1 MVKSIDARS
10 YYVETANVQ
19 LACENLKGEISA
31 DVCVIGAGYTGLSAA
46 LELADA
52 GYKVVVLEAEQ
63 TGYGASGRNGGQICT
78 GYSSGQQKIE
88 NQLGKA
94 DALKCF
100 ALAEE
105 SKALLQQRVEQHK
118 IDCDLTWGYM
128 HAIPK
133 AHQMEELKA
142 WRDEYEGLGVKGL
155 SLFSKSELEQRL
167 GTTIYHGALR
177 ESEAGHLHPLN
188 YCLGLARA
196 AIKSGAVIY
205 ENSRVTEVNTG
216 SNPWART
223 EHGKVKAK
231 FMIIAGNAYLGR
243 TVKALYGRVMPVAS
257 YIIATE
263 PLGENL
269 AKSLIANNEAVANTN
284 FIVDYFR
291 RSNDHRML
299 FGGRASYSTFEPPNL
314 GEYMRPRMTHV
325 FPQLKDVKIDHAWGG
340 YIAITSNRIPDCGR
354 LSPTVY
360 YAHGYSGQG
369 VALTGLYG
377 KLMAE
382 AIRGTAE
389 RFDLLAKV
397 KHLPFPGGPMRT
409 PMLVAAM
416 MYYRIRD
423 ALS

>member
-1 MVKSIDARS
+1 MSKSIDALS
-10 YYVETANVQ
+10 YYQATANAQ
-19 LACENLKGEISA
+19 ISCQSLKGDVSA

-46 LELADA
+46 LELAQA
-52 GYKVVVLEAEQ
+52 GYKVVVLEAEKI
-63 TGYGASGRNGGQICT
+63 GYGASGRNGGQVCT
-78 GYSSGQQKIE
+78 GFSSGQQKIV
-88 NQLGKA
+88 NQMGKG
-94 DALKCF
+94 DAVKCF

-105 SKALLQQRVEQHK
+105 AKALLKQRIADHA
-118 IDCDLTWGYM
+118 IDCDLTWGYL
-128 HAIPK
+128 HCVPK
-133 AHQMEELKA
+133 PHQVDELKVWRNEYEEL
-142 WRDEYEGLGVKGL
+142 GVTGMT
-155 SLFSKSELEQRL
+155 LFDKKQLEQKL
-167 GTTIYHGALR
+167 GSTIYHGALR
-177 ESEAGHLHPLN
+177 ESDAGHLHPLN

-196 AIKSGAVIY
+196 AIKAGAVIH
-205 ENSRVTEVNTG
+205 EDSRVTDVDTGNTP
-216 SNPWART
+216 SAT
-223 EHGKVKAK
+223 TSSGKVSAK
-231 FMIIAGNAYLGR
+231 FMVIAGNAYLGR
-243 TVKALYGRVMPVAS
+243 TVKKLYGRVMPVAS

-263 PLGENL
+263 PLGENR
-269 AKSLIANNEAVANTN
+269 AKALIADNEAVANTN
-284 FIVDYFR
+284 FIVDYYR
-291 RSNDHRML
+291 RSKDHRML
-299 FGGRASYSTFEPPNL
+299 FGGRASYSTVEPPSL
-314 GEYMRPRMTHV
+314 ATYMRPRMTSV
-325 FPQLKDVKIDHAWGG
+325 FPQLKDVKIDYAWGG

-409 PMLVAAM
+409 PILVAAM